1 MEKVINHNYYI
12 GESVVIMFFS
22 TAIKIIIIKQRI
34 KLSRVYLKLDI
45 KTDKVDLYLIYI
57 IIYGSII

>member
-1 MEKVINHNYYI
+1 
-12 GESVVIMFFS
+12 MFFS

>member
-1 MEKVINHNYYI
+1 M
-12 GESVVIMFFS
+12 IMFFS